1 MGSGSDLRAGGQG
14 VLSGHVR
21 VSDAS
26 LVLVYIPTATTI
38 NSKRLNDVA
47 IQYTCTII
55 K

>member
-1 MGSGSDLRAGGQG
+1 

-26 LVLVYIPTATTI
+26 LVLVYIPTRPPPSTV
-38 NSKRLNDVA
+38 NDVA